1 MQPVN
6 KGAAMMK
13 VIIGL
18 MLISTSLSWD
28 IFEAFDCEEPTEQ
41 RFVTHEKCRPV
52 PDQTNKR
59 KFTIIQDDKI
69 SNMTATKCTIE
80 ESRIVHYCGVYAHAK
95 ATRQNFFD
103 MPKNVERLDNTNR

>member
-1 MQPVN
+1 
-6 KGAAMMK
+6 MK

-18 MLISTSLSWD
+18 MLISTSSPWD

-41 RFVTHEKCRPV
+41 RFVTHEKCRPAL
-52 PDQTNKR
+52 DQTSKR
-59 KFTIIQDDKI
+59 KFTIIQDDLI

-95 ATRQNFFD
+95 ATGENLYNI
-103 MPKNVERLDNTNR
+103 PKKITPEVTILKTITI

>member
-1 MQPVN
+1 
-6 KGAAMMK
+6 MMN

-18 MLISTSLSWD
+18 MLISISTPWD

-41 RFVTHEKCRPV
+41 RFVTHEKCRPAL
-52 PDQTNKR
+52 DQTSKR
-59 KFTIIQDDKI
+59 KFTIIQDDQI

-95 ATRQNFFD
+95 ATGENLYNI
-103 MPKNVERLDNTNR
+103 PKTITPEVTILKIITI